1 MLEIDRVIARTPC
14 LAIELPRDD
23 RREEMRFLD
32 AHQIELL
39 ADAIDERYHALI
51 YMAAYTGA
59 WCAELAGL
67 RVEACQPA
75 PGHARD
81 LGDARGGERPS
92 DHPGNQ
98 DGLSTNGH
106 DAGSLPR

>member
-1 MLEIDRVIARTPC
+1 MRMLEIDRVIARTPC

-51 YMAAYTGA
+51 YMAAYTG
-59 WCAELAGL
+59 
-67 RVEACQPA
+67 
-75 PGHARD
+75 
-81 LGDARGGERPS
+81 RGGPS
-92 DHPGNQ
+92 SLVSE
-98 DGLSTNGH
+98 LSVSTCSG
-106 DAGSLPR
+106 AR